1 MSELKMRKH
10 MKERFSGNEN
20 FCDIPPLPNSL
31 NIEINNTCNHQCVF
45 CTYHGK
51 YAPVRLKP
59 EMMDYEMAKAI
70 MEQAY
75 SLGIGKKEL
84 GFYLSGEPFVHKDLE
99 RIIKCAKDIGF
110 EYTFLTT
117 NGALATPERMKK
129 VIDAGLDSIRFSV
142 NAVDQISYED
152 IHGRNDFDNVIE
164 NIKCMDEYLKKNN
177 KEIATSL
184 SCVITK
190 KTDGI
195 QDRIRELF
203 GKYVDDILFIPVMV
217 NELSCDESV
226 RKEYQLLD
234 DSEAAINEEFV
245 CPMLF
250 NTMYITPD
258 LKVIPCC
265 EAPGKDIYFYD
276 LKKDFDL
283 VKAWYSTE
291 YTRYRNIFLK
301 KADDTGTIC
310 TDCNLRKQGIKRLS
324 LEKNFFE

>member
-1 MSELKMRKH
+1 MAELKMREH
-10 MKERFSGNEN
+10 MKERFSGNKN
-20 FCDIPPLPNSL
+20 FCDMPPLPTSL
-31 NIEINNTCNHQCVF
+31 NIEINNTCNHRCIF
-45 CTYHGK
+45 CDYHGK
-51 YAPVRLKP
+51 YAPISIKP
-59 EMMDYEMAKAI
+59 EVMDFQTVKAI

-84 GFYLSGEPFVHKDLE
+84 GFYLSGEPFVHKELE

-117 NGALATPERMKK
+117 NGVLATPERMRK
-129 VIDAGLDSIRFSV
+129 VIDAGLDSIRYSV
-142 NAVDQISYED
+142 NAADSASYED
-152 IHGRNDFDNVIE
+152 IHGKNDFNNVVE
-164 NIKCMDEYLKKNN
+164 NIRYMDQYLKETN

-195 QDRIRELF
+195 QDKIRELF

-217 NELSCDESV
+217 NKLICDEAV
-226 RKEYQLLD
+226 KKEWWLMD
-234 DSEAAINEEFV
+234 DSKAVINQDFI
-245 CPMLF
+245 CSMLF

-265 EAPGKDIYFYD
+265 EFPGKNICFYD
-276 LKKDFDL
+276 LKKDFNL
-283 VKAWYSTE
+283 VHAWYSKE

-301 KADDTGTIC
+301 KADDTGTVC
-310 TDCNLRKQGIKRLS
+310 ENCNLRKQGIKRLA
-324 LEKNFFE
+324 LTENFFD